1 MGPGKLERWTQM
13 NLGWWLERASWEY
26 PDKIAVIDADGTT
39 TRYADLIALAD
50 RIGHVLRDEAGIGED
65 DVVVTCMPDSHR
77 HVAIFYAVMRV
88 GGIFSGLNPRQLTE
102 KFHADIKR
110 CRPKAAIVSRDNAH
124 IAELIASYPGIKIFV
139 TQGDHPAFASLDRLA
154 AGKPD
159 KLRVTPRNHAD
170 LAAIN
175 FTSGTSGTSKGV
187 IFTHGKLA
195 TSAWGSIFLAGVKSD
210 TRNLSLVGMF
220 HSGGINDCIRLVMAG
235 GTILWS
241 GGWDVERV
249 VGIIRTHQPN
259 FAFYIV
265 PTMVRDLMRHPAW
278 PSLDL
283 TGLRTHVAG
292 ETVPP
297 DIEKALREKG
307 ASVGALYGMTE
318 TMPLSALASS
328 LYYGDER
335 DVPRGSSGRPNKE
348 FCEVV
353 LKDPFSGDV
362 LQGGDVEG
370 EICLRGDVVTP
381 GYFNDAERTA
391 AAFDDEGFL
400 HTRDVGYRDA
410 EGWYYIRGRTD
421 DMIMSGAEKLSLLE
435 VDEVLLAHPAVRDA
449 ACVGVA
455 HERFGEVPAA
465 IVALKE
471 EMDEDAALAMLD
483 THCLA
488 TTERWK
494 RPRLYVFV
502 ESVPRTAAKNTKM
515 AGEMRRLIGD
525 VVVADADGV
534 TTINRLRA
542 RVQSAGST

>member
-1 MGPGKLERWTQM
+1 M
-13 NLGWWLERASWEY
+13 NLGWWLERARWEY
-26 PDKIAVIDADGTT
+26 PDKIAIIDADGTAT
-39 TRYADLIALAD
+39 SYADLAAQAD
-50 RIGHVLRDEAGIGED
+50 RIGHVLRDEAGVGAD

-77 HVAIFYAVMRV
+77 HVAIFYASLRIGAV
-88 GGIFSGLNPRQLTE
+88 FSGLNPRQLPE
-102 KFHADIKR
+102 KFHADIQR
-110 CRPKAAIVSRDNAH
+110 CRPKAVIVSPENAA
-124 IAELIASYPGIKIFV
+124 IGDLIATYPGIKIF
-139 TQGDHPAFASLDRLA
+139 TTEGDHPVFPSLA
-154 AGKPD
+154 ALAAAKPD
-159 KLRVTPRNHAD
+159 HLRIVPRAAAD

-175 FTSGTSGTSKGV
+175 FTSGTSGASKGV

-195 TSAWGSIFLAGVKSD
+195 TSAWGSIFMAGVKSD

-220 HSGGINDCIRLVMAG
+220 HSGGINDCVRLVMAG

-249 VGIIRTHQPN
+249 VRIIREHRPN

-278 PSLDL
+278 DSLDL
-283 TGLRTHVAG
+283 TGLRTHCAG

-307 ASVGALYGMTE
+307 AAVGSLYGLTE

-328 LYYGDER
+328 LYYGDETA
-335 DVPRGSSGRPNKE
+335 VPRGSSRRPNKE
-348 FCEVV
+348 FCELV
-353 LKDPFSGDV
+353 LKDPFDGSI
-362 LQGGDVEG
+362 LEGGEVEG

-381 GYFNDAERTA
+381 GYYNDPERTA

-400 HTRDVGYRDA
+400 HTRDIGYRDA

-455 HERFGEVPAA
+455 HDRFGEVPAA
-465 IVALKE
+465 FVALKSPLSE
-471 EMDEDAALAMLD
+471 AEALALLD
-483 THCLA
+483 SHCLA
-488 TTERWK
+488 ATERWK

-502 ESVPRTAAKNTKM
+502 DAVPRTAAKNTKM
-515 AGEMRRLIGD
+515 AGEMRRLLGG
-525 VVVADADGV
+525 VTVADADGV
-534 TTINRLRA
+534 TTLYRLRA
-542 RVQSAGST
+542 RLAAASTRA